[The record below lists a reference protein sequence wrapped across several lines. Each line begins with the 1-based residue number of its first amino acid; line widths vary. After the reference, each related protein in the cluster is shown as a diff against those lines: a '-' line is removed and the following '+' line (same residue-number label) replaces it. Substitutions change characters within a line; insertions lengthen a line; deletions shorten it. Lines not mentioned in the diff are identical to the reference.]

1 MDIAI
6 LNARKL
12 DAVNQGRTPAM
23 SAPGTKVYELI
34 EKLNGRQI
42 VKMDFGLKALQL
54 LNAKTDQKI
63 EEALGLFTDKQ
74 KDMMLKVLLKCYRGD
89 TTTPEELLKKI
100 GQ

>member
-6 LNARKL
+6 RNARKL
-12 DAVNQGRTPAM
+12 DAFNQGRTPAM

-54 LNAKTDQKI
+54 LNAKTEQKI
-63 EEALGLFTDKQ
+63 EEAIGLFTDKQ